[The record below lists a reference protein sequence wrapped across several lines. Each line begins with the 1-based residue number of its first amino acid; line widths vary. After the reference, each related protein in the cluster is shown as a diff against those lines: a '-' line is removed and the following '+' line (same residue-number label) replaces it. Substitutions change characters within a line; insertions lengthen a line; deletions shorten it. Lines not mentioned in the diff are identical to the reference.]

1 MKRMTRFAAAAALG
15 VVSAMLSA
23 CGGGSDGG
31 SGMTPPPVAPSP
43 PPPPAATNFPTYMKG
58 QVMAPTDETAL
69 PAEIETMEW
78 AFTDNDNETEYD
90 DVLNAAM

>member
-15 VVSAMLSA
+15 VVSAMFSA

-43 PPPPAATNFPTYMKG
+43 PPPAAATNFTTYMRG
-58 QVMAPTDETAL
+58 EMTTVTDETAS
-69 PAEIETMEW
+69 PAEIATMEW
-78 AFTDNDNETEYD
+78 VFTDNDNETAYD